1 MQLICQSLFTGTP
14 DFVMKGLKKFGFEA
28 FRAGQEHA
36 VKRILAGKNL
46 KNFSMRRNHK
56 ITKWKHSLIKILG
69 GSIFL
74 NFMHAPHQ

>member
-1 MQLICQSLFTGTP
+1 
-14 DFVMKGLKKFGFEA
+14 MKGLKKFGFEA

-46 KNFSMRRNHK
+46 EDFLWGETTK
-56 ITKWKHSLIKILG
+56 ITNETIVEENYCWIVKILG

-74 NFMHAPHQ
+74 DFVNAPYQWIYILEF

>member
-1 MQLICQSLFTGTP
+1 MQLIHVCQSLFTGTP

-46 KNFSMRRNHK
+46 KNFLWGET
-56 ITKWKHSLIKILG
+56 TKKQN
-69 GSIFL
+69 GSIV
-74 NFMHAPHQ
+74 

>member
-1 MQLICQSLFTGTP
+1 MQLIYQSLFTGTP

-46 KNFSMRRNHK
+46 KDFPLGET
-56 ITKWKHSLIKILG
+56 TK
-69 GSIFL
+69 
-74 NFMHAPHQ
+74 

>member
-1 MQLICQSLFTGTP
+1 MQLIHVCQSLFTGTP

-46 KNFSMRRNHK
+46 EDF
-56 ITKWKHSLIKILG
+56 
-69 GSIFL
+69 
-74 NFMHAPHQ
+74 P